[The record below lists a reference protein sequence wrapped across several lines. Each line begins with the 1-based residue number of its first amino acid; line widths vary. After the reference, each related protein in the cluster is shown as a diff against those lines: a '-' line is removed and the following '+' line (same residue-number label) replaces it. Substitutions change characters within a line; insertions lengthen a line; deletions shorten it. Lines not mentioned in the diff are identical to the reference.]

1 MDTNNYIEL
10 LEQSYKKLKSSIYF
24 DKTQLILRDK
34 IVQLEAE
41 NSIQTIIE
49 DMANKI
55 ETKNWEDL
63 FIPILDSITYIS
75 FPKSLSPSPEKSNTS
90 MNPNAATLI
99 TNMQN
104 KVISV
109 EDMQYFIDM
118 DIKGYILGIAWI
130 LTAGYL
136 IDSNV
141 YEHSYG
147 NRLRKNLLDKE
158 SHTPT
163 YSPYLFEPY
172 FQQYESWRD
181 NALEYAK
188 KSLAKQQDVV
198 VLTLDFQRFFYQVNI
213 TASALRNAMAKITE
227 NTELTYPE
235 LAKQLTNFVGNVI
248 ETYSNKLRSE
258 FKSIGNRN
266 ILPIGFH
273 PSNILSNLCLKKFDD
288 AMINGWNPL
297 YYGRYVDDIII
308 VDKVEK
314 NSWVYKQAQEETLSA
329 EDMIN
334 YYLLCSDAWKRI
346 LPQKAKKKR
355 HGLLTKYENGELE
368 SKYMVYKDFAEFPG
382 SQIIV
387 QNQKVKFFYF
397 NSMQSDALLDC
408 FQNKLRAN
416 KSEFRFLPEDESI
429 FQNDDYSEIYALIEK
444 DGPNKLRGVENIS
457 IDKFQLSK
465 FLGKFMRISG
475 LVIDNRE
482 KKFEKDIDKIF
493 NYKTIIEN
501 YAAWEKVIA
510 ILANNENFHAIE
522 CFVEKALFAISKI
535 NCESGNI
542 ATLKLTLV
550 KFLLSAI
557 NKSLSIIWGPNVYTL
572 IKNIQKLFDSIH
584 LSPIPDISYH
594 INNMR
599 KNYCLTR
606 MCDKYSLSVLIDG
619 FIDSNGTVN
628 LHDNIALNL
637 SRFTDILQAP
647 YNYNYMFCKQTEHYI
662 FYPYLLTMDDL
673 TLNNV
678 LRNMHSNID
687 VSLFTDI
694 DMLKNLYVSINYH
707 SEATAKSA
715 LIPIEGRAFKG
726 SSNSCIKVGTEQ
738 KSKIKVAVAN
748 TILYESD
755 FENVLK
761 GFPNRSYTRYNA
773 VMKVVNAAIHNKADI
788 LIMPESFLPFEWI
801 PLLSRTCAKNQ
812 MAIVTGI
819 EHLKIKRDQG
829 NHVVYNLTAVILPF
843 IEESY
848 KFSYIH
854 FHSKTHFSPD
864 EKDTIISYRCTPQEG
879 DAYEL
884 FCWNDFWFPVYCCYE
899 LASIRDR
906 AIFQSYA
913 DAIVAVEWNK
923 DTKYYSNIVEALS
936 RDLHCFCIQVNTA
949 KYGDSRI
956 TQPAKSEEKD
966 ILNVKGGIN
975 PTVLIDSI
983 DIAGLREF
991 QLKGNVLQSKSK
1003 QDKIYKP
1010 TPPDF
1015 EYEIVQKKIDGKLWE
1030 DLAKE

>member
-397 NSMQSDALLDC
+397 NC
-408 FQNKLRAN
+408 C
-416 KSEFRFLPEDESI
+416 
-429 FQNDDYSEIYALIEK
+429 
-444 DGPNKLRGVENIS
+444 
-457 IDKFQLSK
+457 
-465 FLGKFMRISG
+465 GK
-475 LVIDNRE
+475 
-482 KKFEKDIDKIF
+482 
-493 NYKTIIEN
+493 IIN
-501 YAAWEKVIA
+501 
-510 ILANNENFHAIE
+510 
-522 CFVEKALFAISKI
+522 SKI
-535 NCESGNI
+535 RWHKNFI
-542 ATLKLTLV
+542 K
-550 KFLLSAI
+550 
-557 NKSLSIIWGPNVYTL
+557 IIK
-572 IKNIQKLFDSIH
+572 I
-584 LSPIPDISYH
+584 
-594 INNMR
+594 
-599 KNYCLTR
+599 
-606 MCDKYSLSVLIDG
+606 
-619 FIDSNGTVN
+619 N
-628 LHDNIALNL
+628 LH
-637 SRFTDILQAP
+637 
-647 YNYNYMFCKQTEHYI
+647 
-662 FYPYLLTMDDL
+662 
-673 TLNNV
+673 
-678 LRNMHSNID
+678 
-687 VSLFTDI
+687 
-694 DMLKNLYVSINYH
+694 
-707 SEATAKSA
+707 
-715 LIPIEGRAFKG
+715 
-726 SSNSCIKVGTEQ
+726 
-738 KSKIKVAVAN
+738 
-748 TILYESD
+748 
-755 FENVLK
+755 
-761 GFPNRSYTRYNA
+761 
-773 VMKVVNAAIHNKADI
+773 
-788 LIMPESFLPFEWI
+788 
-801 PLLSRTCAKNQ
+801 
-812 MAIVTGI
+812 
-819 EHLKIKRDQG
+819 
-829 NHVVYNLTAVILPF
+829 
-843 IEESY
+843 
-848 KFSYIH
+848 
-854 FHSKTHFSPD
+854 
-864 EKDTIISYRCTPQEG
+864 
-879 DAYEL
+879 
-884 FCWNDFWFPVYCCYE
+884 
-899 LASIRDR
+899 
-906 AIFQSYA
+906 
-913 DAIVAVEWNK
+913 
-923 DTKYYSNIVEALS
+923 
-936 RDLHCFCIQVNTA
+936 
-949 KYGDSRI
+949 
-956 TQPAKSEEKD
+956 
-966 ILNVKGGIN
+966 
-975 PTVLIDSI
+975 
-983 DIAGLREF
+983 
-991 QLKGNVLQSKSK
+991 
-1003 QDKIYKP
+1003 
-1010 TPPDF
+1010 
-1015 EYEIVQKKIDGKLWE
+1015 
-1030 DLAKE
+1030 